1 MGLFQDILLIA
12 RTVDAVHQ
20 RALETEAVLD
30 RIQQKMENI
39 IMAEKTVAELLA
51 EVDTATTGVAN
62 RIQGLLDQLNAPNP
76 TADELA
82 AAKAGLQ
89 AEVDRLTA
97 MGTGSTVDPN
107 P

>member
-12 RTVDAVHQ
+12 RALDSIHN
-20 RALETEAVLD
+20 RALETETVLD

-39 IMAEKTVAELLA
+39 IMAEKTVAELLTELDA
-51 EVDTATTGVAN
+51 ATTGVAA

-76 TADELA
+76 SADELA

-89 AEVDRLTA
+89 SEVDRLTA
-97 MGTGSTVDPN
+97 MGTGGTVDPN